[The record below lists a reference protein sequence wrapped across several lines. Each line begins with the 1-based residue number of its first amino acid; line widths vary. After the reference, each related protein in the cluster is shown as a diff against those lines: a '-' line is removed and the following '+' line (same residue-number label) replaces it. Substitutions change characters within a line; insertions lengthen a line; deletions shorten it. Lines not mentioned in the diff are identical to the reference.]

1 MKDASSQSTNKSSE
15 STESMALPSLKRL
28 WILYILAVIA
38 IALLTW
44 WLMQFKAQ
52 QRYQLVE
59 QNNTQTVA
67 QDQATGSHNLN
78 PVTPTAAS
86 ATPANSSPAD
96 SSPAVNASSSTSTSV
111 VSSANQPVVLD
122 LNASASTAALVPDVD
137 AAAVQV
143 LSNAPA
149 ASSLVEEMQR
159 DVLVYGS
166 EPEAISAAVSA
177 AEQGARVTLVTP
189 DPKVGGLFVMG
200 QMNSLDLR
208 TEPVLMQRG
217 FFERWWD
224 KVGRGSAFDVQEAEA
239 AFEQLLAEADVEVI
253 RNAQDVRAITSQGRV
268 IGVRFNQTELT
279 AKQVIDGSADADL
292 AAQVGVPYSMGFASM
307 GIDARMVDTLVFRI
321 DGVNWRTL
329 RREINRRGKAYAQ
342 VDNRV
347 AWGFFGHNWIKDY
360 EAQEEGIRLRGLN
373 LGRQND
379 GSILVNALLIHGI
392 DPASAESRA
401 EGIARASREAV
412 HIIDLLKTEIDA
424 FADASFGGVAPA
436 LYIRETQHILAE
448 CTLTVDD
455 VLGNVVTEYDVAAG
469 GYPLD
474 VQVLTPND
482 TGFVYGVPEVYGVQL
497 CVTVPLGIDGLWI
510 AGKAAGYDPLAASS
524 ARVVPFGMA
533 LAEAVGVAAARAGNQ
548 SPSDIVNDDAAMLEL
563 RRILQERGAYLAE
576 VKPRNP
582 SGPYQHEFFDDFV
595 TLRSKA
601 LALGGYNNDP
611 QLDATMPALGYLY
624 LLGNVAERFYNRQGL
639 AQYLIDMVGF
649 PEGDLTPEWAL
660 NLSRYAA
667 CGLEHIDD
675 CPQQSWQEFT
685 QAGGSP
691 QDFSSQATLS
701 RGEAYSLAAVLAR
714 RAP

>member
-1 MKDASSQSTNKSSE
+1 MKDASDSNIAS
-15 STESMALPSLKRL
+15 PSLKRL

-38 IALLTW
+38 IALITW
-44 WLMQFKAQ
+44 WLMQLKAE
-52 QRYQLVE
+52 QRYRLVNDP
-59 QNNTQTVA
+59 QSLA
-67 QDQATGSHNLN
+67 QEQATGSYNLN
-78 PVTPTAAS
+78 PITLRPAADIS
-86 ATPANSSPAD
+86 NANIAND
-96 SSPAVNASSSTSTSV
+96 SASSSP
-111 VSSANQPVVLD
+111 SSALEPTTAE
-122 LNASASTAALVPDVD
+122 ASMALVPDTD

-143 LSNAPA
+143 LSTAQLDNMRNIPAPTE
-149 ASSLVEEMQR
+149 VQR

-177 AEQGARVTLVTP
+177 AEQGASVTLVTP

-208 TEPVLMQRG
+208 SEPVLMQRG

-224 KVGRGSAFDVQEAEA
+224 RVGRGSAFDVQEAEA
-239 AFEQLLAEADVEVI
+239 AFEALLAEAGVEVI
-253 RNAQDVRAITSQGRV
+253 RNAQDISAITSQGRV
-268 IGVRFNQTELT
+268 MGLSFNQRELT
-279 AKQVIDGSADADL
+279 AEQVIDGSADADL
-292 AAQVGVPYSMGFASM
+292 AAQVGVPYSMGFSSM

-321 DGVNWRTL
+321 DGVNWRKL
-329 RREINRRGKAYAQ
+329 RREINRRGKDYAE
-342 VDNRV
+342 VNDRV
-347 AWGFFGHNWIKDY
+347 AWGFFGHNWIHEY

-392 DPASAESRA
+392 DPADAESRA
-401 EGIARASREAV
+401 EGIARATREAV
-412 HIIDLLKTEIDA
+412 HIIELLRGEITA

-497 CVTVPLGIDGLWI
+497 CVTVPLGIAGLWI

-533 LAEAVGVAAARAGNQ
+533 LAEAVGVAAARAGTQ
-548 SPSDIVNDDAAMLEL
+548 TPSDFIGDPANILEL
-563 RRILQERGAYLAE
+563 RHILQERGAYLAE
-576 VKPRNP
+576 VKARHP

-624 LLGNVAERFYNRQGL
+624 LLGNVAERFYNQQGL
-639 AQYLIDMVGF
+639 AQYLIDMLGF

-660 NLSRYAA
+660 KLSQQAA
-667 CGLEHIDD
+667 CGLELVAE
-675 CPQQSWQEFT
+675 CTMMMLTWQEFAE
-685 QAGGSP
+685 AGWSP
-691 QDFSSQATLS
+691 RDFSSQTQLS
-701 RGEAYSLAAVLAR
+701 RGEAYALAASLAR
-714 RAP
+714 HAP